1 MCNKKCKK
9 KGEAMQTQTSIAD
22 FTICTVGRTGETG
35 KGDSGGP
42 LVVKGRDGKYHLVG
56 ILSGIIDYTNINYF
70 TSVTEFKNCIENKR
84 SI

>member
-9 KGEAMQTQTSIAD
+9 KGEEMQSPIAD
-22 FTICTVGRTGETG
+22 STICTVGRTGETG
-35 KGDSGGP
+35 KGDRGGP